1 MAADAAVL
9 RRTARRRDFLTHRG
23 GHAAGPAH
31 AYADRASAPRPTGA
45 RMPLKL
51 TVPPLSDMTGSTTAG
66 RETDPDPAWMPPKPP
81 PHLDEKTT
89 MDPSTPLSVLWTIA
103 RERPDL
109 RRWLIVN
116 PSAPPELLEY
126 IAQEG
131 GPGVGQGLRVLF
143 TALDTL
149 GQHHRARE
157 VMPAMLRA
165 DSADLDAA
173 LRRRDAPMAIERNT
187 DGGTGHGPYGMWL
200 SPPTSSGGGHTGE
213 NVPTTTSPMSVGQS
227 PSAAW

>member
-1 MAADAAVL
+1 
-9 RRTARRRDFLTHRG
+9 
-23 GHAAGPAH
+23 
-31 AYADRASAPRPTGA
+31 
-45 RMPLKL
+45 
-51 TVPPLSDMTGSTTAG
+51 MTGRA
-66 RETDPDPAWMPPKPP
+66 TDPDPAWMPPKPP
-81 PHLDEKTT
+81 PHLDEKAA
-89 MDPSTPLSVLWTIA
+89 MNPSTPLSLLWTIA
-103 RERPDL
+103 RERPGL

-116 PSAPPELLEY
+116 PAAPPELLEY

-173 LRRRDAPMAIERNT
+173 LRARDAPAVIERNT
-187 DGGTGHGPYGMWL
+187 DGDAGHGPYRSWL
-200 SPPTSSGGGHTGE
+200 SLRTVADGGDTGA
-213 NVPTTTSPMSVGQS
+213 NAPMPAGQS